1 MARKLKR
8 PRKSKPRQSSTHFF
22 LIPGVWYVMVNFPL
36 VCFVKSGITGGNAF
50 DRAKQIDRDAP
61 GWPIPIFFVVTFF
74 HYELEQW
81 SHRAFKSLSVRYYK
95 GDGHTEWFWLP
106 AGVFIILVQASLWVF
121 YLWVLE
127 LFTGIPLLRILL
139 KIVWGVKSIR

>member
-1 MARKLKR
+1 MKKRNSRHRK
-8 PRKSKPRQSSTHFF
+8 PRRSSKPFF
-22 LIPGVWYVMVNFPL
+22 LVPGVWYLMVNFPL

-61 GWPIPIFFVVTFF
+61 GWPIPVFFVVTFF

-106 AGVFIILVQASLWVF
+106 AGVFIILVQAA
-121 YLWVLE
+121 LWVLYIG
-127 LFTGIPLLRILL
+127 LLGLLIDRPLLRM
-139 KIVWGVKSIR
+139 IVDVFV